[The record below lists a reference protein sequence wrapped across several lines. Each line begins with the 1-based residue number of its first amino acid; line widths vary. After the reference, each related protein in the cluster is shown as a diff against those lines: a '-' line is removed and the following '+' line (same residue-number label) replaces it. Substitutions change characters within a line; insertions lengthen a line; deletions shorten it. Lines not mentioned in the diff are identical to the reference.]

1 MFRLGMLILIASAA
15 GILFALAC
23 RQLAFCTG
31 VLNYPNPIV
40 PQHVEPVPYLGGVAI
55 ALAAALSFGAALLR
69 RTTTELVATRALPA
83 NCEIIGSH
91 VIESEYG
98 YVVFDD
104 DREEIVARLQEYFV
118 HNGID
123 LIGRYGRW
131 EYTSMAQVLRQG
143 NDWAQAKLQQYLGA
157 GNL

>member
-55 ALAAALSFGAALLR
+55 ALAAALSFGAAWLCPSLS
-69 RTTTELVATRALPA
+69 P
-83 NCEIIGSH
+83 S
-91 VIESEYG
+91 
-98 YVVFDD
+98 YVVVPPPFVWLGGLAFLLLGLVDD
-104 DREEIVARLQEYFV
+104 VSPFSPFPKLALQCGLAQTVA
-118 HNGID
+118 ID
-123 LIGRYGRW
+123 GKVCTGQRAFNKFWQNHSIL
-131 EYTSMAQVLRQG
+131 
-143 NDWAQAKLQQYLGA
+143 
-157 GNL
+157 